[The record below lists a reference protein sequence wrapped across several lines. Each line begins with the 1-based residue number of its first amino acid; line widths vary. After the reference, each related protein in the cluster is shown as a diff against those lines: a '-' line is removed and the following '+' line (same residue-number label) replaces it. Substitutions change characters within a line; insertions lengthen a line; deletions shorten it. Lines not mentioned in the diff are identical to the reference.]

1 MIKPI
6 TKSDFA
12 LFWSTFCQVIQAQ
25 ETYAFAPDMTFEQ
38 AYGLWCEQ
46 PLKTFVYIEQGEIL
60 GSYYLKPNAAG
71 PGSHV
76 CNCGYMVAES
86 ARGKGIARKLCEH
99 SQQQAI
105 TLGFK
110 VMQFNSVVSTNTA
123 AVKLWKKLGFSVV
136 GTVPNA
142 YRHRQLG
149 YVDTLVMYKWLADIK
164 IIN

>member
-1 MIKPI
+1 MIRPM
-6 TKSDFA
+6 TKSDFK
-12 LFWSTFCQVIQAQ
+12 LFWPTFFSIIEAQ
-25 ETYAFAPDMTFEQ
+25 ETYAFAPDMTVDQ
-38 AYGLWCEQ
+38 AYHLWCEQ
-46 PLKTFVYIEQGEIL
+46 PLKTFVYEEQGEIL
-60 GSYYLKPNAAG
+60 GSYYLKANAAG

-76 CNCGYMVAES
+76 ANCGYMVAEL

-105 TLGFK
+105 ALGFK
-110 VMQFNSVVSTNTA
+110 AMQFNSVVSTNTA

-149 YVDTLVMYKWLADIK
+149 YVDTLVMYKRLAVAK
-164 IIN
+164 R